1 MCAQSPTKWPKG
13 IATGLSL
20 VIGLLVSADSA
31 SALDDDILETRDIP
45 LLSFN
50 DGINSD
56 APPLPPQKRRGPPS
70 SGGVDKRV
78 DDDTLLPHPPPPINV
93 KGAVAGDVE
102 KRLDD
107 DTLLP
112 HPPPPINVKG
122 AVAGDVEKRLDDDTL
137 LPHPPPPINVKG
149 AVAGGIDKR
158 ADDETLLPNPGSIPP
173 LNVKGAS
180 TDGNSAV
187 GAAAFRGN
195 ENPPE
200 SNKPEPC
207 EPVAT
212 GGLLSGFGMAAR
224 AMKPCPQ

>member
-78 DDDTLLPHPPPPINV
+78 
-93 KGAVAGDVE
+93 
-102 KRLDD
+102 DD

>member
-122 AVAGDVEKRLDDDTL
+122 AVAG
-137 LPHPPPPINVKG
+137 
-149 AVAGGIDKR
+149 GIDKR

-195 ENPPE
+195 DNPPE
-200 SNKPEPC
+200 SNEPEPC